1 MTLLLRDFP
10 AQYRD
15 GMRGAACRA
24 SRPHGMAGERV
35 AREDSGVG
43 RKHLRA
49 HFGTIPAYGRD
60 ECVKGVKLRGAVMV
74 GPAARRCHSL

>member
-1 MTLLLRDFP
+1 
-10 AQYRD
+10 
-15 GMRGAACRA
+15 
-24 SRPHGMAGERV
+24 MAGERV